1 MSHQFVPTGRL
12 TAVAATTGVANVT
25 PNASRYKVSNNGGN
39 VTTGAW
45 LYFAFGATAAAAVAA
60 AAAPTGV
67 APSKLVFAIAPGVSE
82 VIQLPP
88 DAQQGTGA
96 AAYFAASAACLV
108 QAGGNN

>member
-12 TAVAATTGVANVT
+12 TSLAAATGTQNVT
-25 PNASRYKVSNNGGN
+25 PNASRYKVSNTG
-39 VTTGAW
+39 TTW
-45 LYFAFGATAAAAVAA
+45 LVFAFAQTSAAAVAA
-60 AAAPTGV
+60 AAVPGAGTI
-67 APSKLVFAIAPGVSE
+67 APSKLVFAIAPNVSE

-96 AAYFAASAACLV
+96 AAYFAASAPCLV